1 MIPPLPTDSV
11 EERMTQIRRNVG
23 THITTSEGDFN
34 DILVKTSLLE
44 QEESGNRKDIG
55 SEVFREEPRGT
66 WHNWHKLVGQ
76 IGIFVEEEING
87 YQLNQERQLA
97 DGVKKSEKILLQQK

>member
-44 QEESGNRKDIG
+44 QEENGNRKDIG

-76 IGIFVEEEING
+76 IGVFVEEEING
-87 YQLNQERQLA
+87 YQLNQERQPMES
-97 DGVKKSEKILLQQK
+97 KKSEKILLQKN